1 MNVIERSETFK
12 ALGAAMLSVQK
23 AVSGVTK
30 DTENTHFKSRYASLE
45 NVVAAIRPA
54 CLEAGLLVTQAAG
67 CPTTERGLI
76 PVETLLSH
84 PESGEWLRTVLAM
97 PVTKADAQGV
107 GSAITYACR
116 YSLMAVFNIPP
127 VDDDGNAA
135 VRGNGQ
141 GTTTTAWISP
151 EQQEE
156 LQRGIMDADI
166 DLPKFLKFFGVSKL
180 GELTTD
186 RFDDA
191 KAAITAKAAKKAK
204 AA

>member
-23 AVSGVTK
+23 AVGGVAK
-30 DTENTHFKSRYASLE
+30 DSKNDHFKSRYASLE

-54 CLEAGLLVTQAAG
+54 CLNAGLLVTQAAG
-67 CPTTERGLI
+67 APTERGLI
-76 PVETLLSH
+76 PVETLLIH
-84 PESGEWLRTVLAM
+84 TESGEWMRSVLPM

-141 GTTTTAWISP
+141 GATTTAWISP